1 MHDFHFPHLNL
12 LTLSSVQSQAY
23 ILDVH
28 VCCMTSENFRCTGH
42 AGTSIDRGK
51 CRLTI
56 VHAPVFFFFFFFVQ
70 DIYYS
75 NYTELIKKKVTTKFL
90 TTVITEGEKKGKVLR
105 TYNYLHFT
113 VISLQPKNGRAI
125 AECGLFY
132 K

>member
-1 MHDFHFPHLNL
+1 M
-12 LTLSSVQSQAY
+12 
-23 ILDVH
+23 
-28 VCCMTSENFRCTGH
+28 
-42 AGTSIDRGK
+42 K
-51 CRLTI
+51 
-56 VHAPVFFFFFFFVQ
+56 

-75 NYTELIKKKVTTKFL
+75 NYKERVKKKLITKL
-90 TTVITEGEKKGKVLR
+90 QTTVITEGEKKGKVLC